1 MERKDILKS
10 PEFWTT
16 KAQIALY
23 NCAMKFMKENSYDR
37 TRLAEY
43 LGVSKGYVTQLL
55 NGDYDH
61 RMSKFFELALS
72 FGVIPVIEFVPVEQY
87 IDAENRTQIY
97 TGIKIESNEIKQW
110 NDSDNE
116 YSYKAKLSSYNSIFK
131 KVA

>member
-1 MERKDILKS
+1 MEREDILKS

-16 KAQIALY
+16 KTQIALY
-23 NCAMKFMKENSYDR
+23 NCAMKFMKEKNFDR
-37 TRLAEY
+37 TRLADY

-72 FGVIPVIEFVPVEQY
+72 FGVIPIINFTPIEKYIELENHPKIFETVKVE
-87 IDAENRTQIY
+87 
-97 TGIKIESNEIKQW
+97 SSEIKQW
-110 NDSDNE
+110 NDSTK
-116 YSYKAKLSSYNSIFK
+116 YSYKTKLSSYNQIYK